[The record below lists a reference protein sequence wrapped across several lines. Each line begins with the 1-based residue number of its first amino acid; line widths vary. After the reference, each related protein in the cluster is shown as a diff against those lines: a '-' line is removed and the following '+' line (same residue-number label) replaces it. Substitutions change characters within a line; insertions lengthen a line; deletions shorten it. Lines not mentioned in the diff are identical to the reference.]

1 MGVSDSVTADQG
13 ASTGQGPFPL
23 NRVVAFL
30 GPFLAI
36 VSGALATWLI
46 EHIPGLHIDKA
57 TLASN
62 ITAAIV
68 FLVGAGG
75 TFVMH
80 HKWLS
85 GWQAWEHSLNDV
97 ANTASPDLM
106 PSGPYDPTEFSA
118 APLGSSDEL
127 APSAARAHA
136 YGTQTANGELPP
148 PTVDPGPGQTNDQA
162 GDTPMLPDGE
172 QELASVPDAVG
183 RTSATPF
190 PETAVTPDAPADEIE
205 PAEI

>member
-1 MGVSDSVTADQG
+1 MGVADSGTADPGQ
-13 ASTGQGPFPL
+13 STGKAPFPL

-85 GWQAWEHSLNDV
+85 GWQAWEHSLTDV
-97 ANTASPDLM
+97 ANTAAPDLM
-106 PSGPYDPTEFSA
+106 PSGPYDPTEFSE
-118 APLGSSDEL
+118 APLGSTDEP
-127 APSAARAHA
+127 APSAAGVDASGA
-136 YGTQTANGELPP
+136 QTANGDLPP
-148 PTVDPGPGQTNDQA
+148 PTVDAGSAQTNDQG
-162 GDTPMLPDGE
+162 GDTPILPDGE
-172 QELASVPDAVG
+172 QELESVPDAVG
-183 RTSATPF
+183 GTSATTL
-190 PETAVTPDAPADEIE
+190 PETAATPDPPADEIE